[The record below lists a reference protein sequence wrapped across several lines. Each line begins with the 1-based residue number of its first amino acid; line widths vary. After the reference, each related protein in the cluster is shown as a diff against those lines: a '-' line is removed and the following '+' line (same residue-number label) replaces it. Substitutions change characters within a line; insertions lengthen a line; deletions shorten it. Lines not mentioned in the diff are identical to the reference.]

1 MSCDRPE
8 PLRSENA
15 AGWLQNIRML
25 ADLQDQIIKCRRFAS
40 ETSNPEQSR
49 RLYQI
54 ANDIE
59 QRARELDR
67 EYCSGRRGGMVQG
80 GRQETG
86 AALGGGS

>member
-25 ADLQDQIIKCRRFAS
+25 ADLQDQIITCRRFAS

-59 QRARELDR
+59 QRARELGQR
-67 EYCSGRRGGMVQG
+67 FLGSNHIRQPRRVCRTTCG
-80 GRQETG
+80 
-86 AALGGGS
+86 